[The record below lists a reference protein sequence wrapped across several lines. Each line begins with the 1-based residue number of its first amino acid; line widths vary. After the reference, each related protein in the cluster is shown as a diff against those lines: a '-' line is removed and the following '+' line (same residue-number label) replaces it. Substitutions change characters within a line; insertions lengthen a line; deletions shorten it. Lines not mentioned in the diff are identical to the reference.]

1 MDALWLIKYQIYLKV
16 SWIYSFVS
24 LFLDVDVCAHV
35 CLEWSSLTD
44 TDSITSFHLVIH
56 ETLWLL
62 KVILFDRRKAA
73 LEEAYFLSGT
83 YSLLLLGLQKR
94 ELGR

>member
-1 MDALWLIKYQIYLKV
+1 M
-16 SWIYSFVS
+16 
-24 LFLDVDVCAHV
+24 DVCAHV
-35 CLEWSSLTD
+35 CLECSSLTD

-73 LEEAYFLSGT
+73 LEEAYFLFGT
-83 YSLLLLGLQKR
+83 TAYSYWGYQRESWGDNQNGMGQK
-94 ELGR
+94 EYFSVY